1 MPAVDD
7 GALSAQGSAAG
18 RRDWREALLVYARP
32 KVAVLGLLGFS
43 AGLPFVL
50 VYSTLSVW
58 LREAEVSL
66 ATIGFF
72 SWLTLVYSI
81 KVFWAPVVD
90 SVRLPALGSRFG
102 RRRSWLLL
110 AQLLVAAGLVG
121 IASIDP
127 AASLVPVVG
136 FGLMVAF
143 GSATQDIVVDAYRI
157 ETAGVEEQAALS
169 AVYIFG
175 YRLAM
180 LVAGAGALYLA
191 EFLSWPV
198 AYLAMAACML
208 VGILTTLV
216 IREPASRVDDAG
228 RTGGAASGPGPE
240 GWIRRA
246 VIAPFVEFFGRNG
259 TVLALLVLALIMV
272 YRLSDMTMGVMA
284 NPFYLD
290 MGYTKA
296 EIASVVKVFGFGMTM
311 FGAFSGGALV
321 LRYGQGTMLLAAAG
335 LVALT
340 NLAFAALSVLG
351 QPALAA
357 LAVVVS
363 ADNFSGGL
371 ANVVFIAF
379 LSGLTHR
386 TYTATQYALFSSL
399 MTSVGGFLGGFS
411 GVIAEGFGYTV
422 FFVYAALLGVPAIVL
437 VLLLGRRSKELMA
450 PRDEPHPP
458 GPR

>member
-1 MPAVDD
+1 MVT
-7 GALSAQGSAAG
+7 GASQGE
-18 RRDWREALLVYARP
+18 RRRWRDALLVYARP

-90 SVRLPALGSRFG
+90 SIRLPWLGTRLG

-110 AQLLVAAGLVG
+110 AQVLVASGLVG
-121 IASIDP
+121 VAGIDP
-127 AASLVPVVG
+127 ATSLVPVVG

-157 ETAGVEEQAALS
+157 ETAAVEEQAALS

-191 EFLSWPV
+191 EFFSWPV
-198 AYLAMAACML
+198 AYLAMAGCML

-216 IREPASRVDDAG
+216 IHEPPARDGIADT
-228 RTGGAASGPGPE
+228 TGGGTASGRGFA
-240 GWIRRA
+240 GWVRRA
-246 VIAPFVEFFGRNG
+246 VIDPFVEFFSRNG
-259 TVLALLVLALIMV
+259 AALALLVLALIMV

-296 EIASVVKVFGFGMTM
+296 EIASVVKVFGFGMTL
-311 FGAFSGGALV
+311 FGAFAGGALV
-321 LRYGQGTMLLAAAG
+321 VRYGQGTMLLTAAG
-335 LVALT
+335 LVAIT

-351 QPALAA
+351 EPILPA

-411 GVIAEGFGYTV
+411 GVIAESFGYTV
-422 FFVYAALLGVPAIVL
+422 FFVYAALLGVPAMAL
-437 VLLLGRRSKELMA
+437 VVLLGRRSENFMA
-450 PRDEPHPP
+450 PRDEQHPP

>member
-1 MPAVDD
+1 M
-7 GALSAQGSAAG
+7 
-18 RRDWREALLVYARP
+18 VYLRP

-58 LREAEVSL
+58 LREADVSL

-72 SWLTLVYSI
+72 SWLTLVYSV
-81 KVFWAPVVD
+81 KVFWAPVID
-90 SVRLPALGSRFG
+90 SLRLPLFGEIFG
-102 RRRSWLLL
+102 RRRSWLLA
-110 AQLLVAAGLVG
+110 AQLMIAGGLVG
-121 IASIDP
+121 IAGIDP
-127 AASLVPVVG
+127 AVSLVPAVL

-157 ETAGVEEQAALS
+157 ETASVDEQAALS
-169 AVYIFG
+169 AIYIFG

-180 LVAGAGALYLA
+180 LVAGAGALYIA
-191 EFLSWPV
+191 EFVSWPA
-198 AYLAMAACML
+198 AYLAMAACMA
-208 VGILTTLV
+208 VGILTTLL
-216 IREPASRVDDAG
+216 IREPPADPHKPVHAATLSSS
-228 RTGGAASGPGPE
+228 TGLVS
-240 GWIRRA
+240 WIRRA
-246 VIAPFVEFFGRNG
+246 VIAPFTEFFNRNG
-259 TVLALLVLALIMV
+259 TALALLVLALIMV

-296 EIASVVKVFGFGMTM
+296 QIASVVKVFGFGMTM
-311 FGAFSGGALV
+311 FGAFAGGALV
-321 LRYGQGTMLLAAAG
+321 VRYGQRTMLLCAAA

-340 NLAFAALSVLG
+340 NLAFAGLSWHG
-351 QPALAA
+351 EPALTA

-399 MTSVGGFLGGFS
+399 MTSIGGFMGGFS
-411 GVIAEGFGYTV
+411 GIMVDGFGYTT
-422 FFVYAALLGVPAIVL
+422 FFVYAAILGVPAMVL
-437 VLLLGRRSKELMA
+437 VVVLGRLSNVLTTTKGGSA
-450 PRDEPHPP
+450 PLGLP
-458 GPR
+458 